1 MNAAIDYL
9 LLGHISADLTPD
21 GGRVLGGTV
30 SYAARVAQ
38 LFGLRVGVVT
48 SACADEPLLAEL
60 LTCARVCS
68 HVAAQTTTFE
78 NRYIGQDRQQ
88 TLFGHAQVLTAAHI
102 PQGWLDAPLVHFA
115 PVADELA
122 PDVFACFAKAR
133 TLLTPQGLLRQ
144 WGADGRVRFKR
155 WLDET
160 VLRRVDV
167 VVLSRQDVA
176 EMPQL
181 AAEYAA
187 YTRTCIVTDGAQGGV
202 CYNGGDVQPYAA
214 FPVQEVDPTGA
225 GDVFATA
232 VLASLPRFGGRMSA
246 AVRFAARLA
255 AISVT
260 RRGTHALTA
269 DDVAAVFQ
277 ALDEELEHD

>member
-1 MNAAIDYL
+1 MKAPIDYL
-9 LLGHISADLTPD
+9 LLGHVSADLTDD

-48 SACADEPLLAEL
+48 SARGDEPLLAEL
-60 LTCARVCS
+60 LTYAQVCS
-68 HVAAQTTTFE
+68 HVAEQTTTFE

-88 TLFGHAQVLTAAHI
+88 TLFGHAQVLTAAHV
-102 PQGWLDAPLVHFA
+102 PYGWLSAPLVHFA

-122 PDVFACFAKAR
+122 PDVFALFPQAR

-160 VLRRVDV
+160 VLERVDML
-167 VVLSRQDVA
+167 VLSRQDIA
-176 EMPQL
+176 EMPEL
-181 AAEYAA
+181 AEAYAA
-187 YTRTCIVTDGAQGGV
+187 HARTCIVTDSARGGIV
-202 CYNGGDVQPYAA
+202 YHAGVPQPYAA
-214 FPVQEVDPTGA
+214 FPVEEVDPTGA
-225 GDVFATA
+225 GDVFATSL
-232 VLASLPRFGGRMSA
+232 LASLPHYGGRMA
-246 AVRFAARLA
+246 DAVRFAARLA

-260 RRGTHALTA
+260 RRGTHALTS
-269 DDVAAVFQ
+269 DDVRAVFQ
-277 ALDEELEHD
+277 ALERT